1 MKKAFLFAVLL
12 LVVYGSCAQLAF
24 SYEQV
29 VYGNNLTMPYR
40 KALIAQDNEELS
52 SLVIYLHG
60 GSSRGN
66 DNELQLQE
74 PGTDSIANYLVRK
87 NKKSIFV
94 VPQCPLRKSWV
105 PNMSN
110 AVVAMINSL
119 LSSGLVDPDRVYIFG
134 GSMGG
139 TGTWGMVSANPN
151 MFAAAMP
158 VAGNPSHSN
167 AESVSHTPIYTVMGT
182 ADNIMSIPTVQEF
195 LQELEAYGGE
205 YRFDIEEGWTHAQT
219 CIESYTEVRLDWV
232 FSHPAD
238 SIYCEI
244 TGYGDNNGDWHLIAS
259 PLAESIAPTEV
270 GNLVAENAA
279 DFDLYRFNQAADLE
293 WENYKTEG
301 FDLEPGKGYLYAN
314 KEDVTLIF
322 TGVPYNGTGEVTL
335 SKTTGVNF
343 EGWNLVG
350 NPFNEMAYIVDG
362 RFFYT
367 MNAENTEIIAST
379 SNSIEAMEGIFVI
392 ANEDEETMTFT
403 TTEPQNGNGKGLVI
417 NLSKGA
423 STPSTGSGTGSAI
436 RGGVIDRA
444 IVRFGEGQMLP
455 KFQIKNNSTKLYIPH
470 GNKDYAVV
478 STDNQGEMPVNFK
491 AEENGTYMLSFS
503 IEDIEIGYLHLIDNM
518 TGTDI
523 DLLSTQ
529 TYSFEARTT
538 DYASRFKL
546 LFSANDTESTFKGSE
561 TFAFFSNGN
570 WIINNEGKALLQIVD
585 FTGRILSSEA
595 IDHSC
600 SKNLNV
606 SAGVYMLRLINN
618 ESVKTQKIVIKY

>member
-423 STPSTGSGTGSAI
+423 STPSTGSGTGGSASGNN
-436 RGGVIDRA
+436 GGSNSGR
-444 IVRFGEGQMLP
+444 P
-455 KFQIKNNSTKLYIPH
+455 KVNDGASTGSASGHNSSGTSSSSGRTGNGTSTRPRTNSGASTGSASGNNSGRV
-470 GNKDYAVV
+470 GNSGNSSRPSGA
-478 STDNQGEMPVNFK
+478 STGSATGSGRVNSNNSNTRSSGT
-491 AEENGTYMLSFS
+491 NGNSSGRVGSSSSNTRSS
-503 IEDIEIGYLHLIDNM
+503 GNSSSSRS
-518 TGTDI
+518 GSS
-523 DLLSTQ
+523 STR
-529 TYSFEARTT
+529 S
-538 DYASRFKL
+538 S
-546 LFSANDTESTFKGSE
+546 SGS
-561 TFAFFSNGN
+561 SNG
-570 WIINNEGKALLQIVD
+570 
-585 FTGRILSSEA
+585 R
-595 IDHSC
+595 
-600 SKNLNV
+600 
-606 SAGVYMLRLINN
+606 R
-618 ESVKTQKIVIKY
+618 